1 MDYVQILSRL
11 FIGSH
16 PATVEDI
23 QTLQQ
28 VLATTAIL
36 NLQADEDMRAIGL
49 DFKPLEAHYRTSSLR
64 LVRVP
69 MLEEQPVLREKL
81 LLCIRALDSLRC
93 RPHGLSPLHGWNRTR
108 PYCGHRLSSLAI
120 GLGIGYR
127 HQPRQTGPAM
137 FSSPRGTPSGPGGRR
152 ESASPGRDKCPA
164 HCLTGNEEG
173 PLT

>member
-11 FIGSH
+11 YIGSH

-49 DFKPLEAHYRTSSLR
+49 DFKPLEAHYRTSPLR

-81 LLCIRALDSLRC
+81 LLCIRALDSILAAD
-93 RPHGLSPLHGWNRTR
+93 HTVYLHCTAGIGRAPTV
-108 PYCGHRLSSLAI
+108 AI
-120 GLGIGYR
+120 GYLHWRLGWELDTAISHVRQARQCSPHLEALRLALEDEESRLALEETSAR
-127 HQPRQTGPAM
+127 HT
-137 FSSPRGTPSGPGGRR
+137 
-152 ESASPGRDKCPA
+152 ASLEMKKVR
-164 HCLTGNEEG
+164 
-173 PLT
+173 